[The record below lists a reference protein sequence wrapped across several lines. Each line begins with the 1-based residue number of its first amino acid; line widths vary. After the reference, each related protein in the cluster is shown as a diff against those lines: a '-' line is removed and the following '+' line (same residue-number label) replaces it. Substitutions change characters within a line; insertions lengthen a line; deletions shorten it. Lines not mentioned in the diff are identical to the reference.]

1 MTEESRPDG
10 GDGDGGEAA
19 EALSI
24 AKELRELIKAILE
37 KLTDAVRYGKRTRLM
52 SWGLALSVV
61 LDVGLTVIT
70 GAVLIHE
77 AHTSQA
83 IHRSQVEACGIGNGF
98 RAGQRRLWDHVI
110 AVSQAPPGETRA
122 QREARLA
129 KLAAFRAYIGRQFR
143 PVDCQKLYR

>member
-1 MTEESRPDG
+1 MTGPETG
-10 GDGDGGEAA
+10 GEGAGEAA

-37 KLTDAVRYGKRTRLM
+37 KLTDAVRYGRRTRLM

-61 LDVGLTVIT
+61 LDIGLTVIT

-83 IHRSQVEACGIGNGF
+83 IHRSQLEACGIGNGF

-110 AVSQAPPGETRA
+110 AVSQAPPGETPAER
-122 QREARLA
+122 RARLT

-143 PVDCQKLYR
+143 PVNCKTLYR

>member
-1 MTEESRPDG
+1 MTGESRPEG
-10 GDGDGGEAA
+10 GEGAGEAA

-37 KLTDAVRYGKRTRLM
+37 KLTDAVKYGRRTRLM

-83 IHRSQVEACGIGNGF
+83 IHRSQLEACAIGNGF
-98 RAGQRRLWDHVI
+98 RAGQRQLWDHVI
-110 AVSQAPPGETRA
+110 AVSAAPPGETRA
-122 QREARLA
+122 EREARLA
-129 KLAAFRAYIGRQFR
+129 RLAAFRVYIGRQFR
-143 PVDCQKLYR
+143 PVNCGRLYR